1 MTVAGSG
8 RLKLKL
14 MGPGPP
20 SKVMPTRRKIR
31 TAQPALVTT
40 KSLREA
46 CRAFTHCPQKHG
58 KFLEYLPEQC
68 TNVIENKGL
77 ASEKP
82 DQSGNDLENKDT

>member
-1 MTVAGSG
+1 MAS
-8 RLKLKL
+8 
-14 MGPGPP
+14 
-20 SKVMPTRRKIR
+20 RRKIR
-31 TAQPALVTT
+31 TPQPALVMT

-46 CRAFTHCPQKHG
+46 WRPFTYCPQKPG
-58 KFLEYLPEQC
+58 RFFKYLPDQC